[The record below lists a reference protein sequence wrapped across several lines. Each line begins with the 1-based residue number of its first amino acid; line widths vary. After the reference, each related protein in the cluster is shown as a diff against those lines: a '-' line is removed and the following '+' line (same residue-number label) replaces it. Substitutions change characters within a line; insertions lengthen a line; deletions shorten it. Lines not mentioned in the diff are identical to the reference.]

1 MYISKSTTLVWW
13 LVDGGT
19 GRVGWLILVWLDQG
33 VIVLLLGWTVTV
45 FYFGMKEMIEPFHVH
60 TLLVLQSCM

>member
-1 MYISKSTTLVWW
+1 MYSKSTTHPQLWC
-13 LVDGGT
+13 G
-19 GRVGWLILVWLDQG
+19 GWLIQGGWVGCYWLDQG

-60 TLLVLQSCM
+60 TLLALQSCM